1 MTNIKKGIAYVF
13 FANLIN
19 LIISLFT
26 GFVLP
31 KMLSIET
38 YASIKLF
45 QLYVT
50 YIGILH
56 FGFAD
61 GMYLYQG
68 GKSIDTI
75 NKKEISDEL
84 FTFKIFQ
91 AVMCIICLIVSV
103 ILKNKML
110 IFCSLI
116 IVPINIASFIREL
129 YQAIG
134 EFKRYSKFTN
144 INTLFI
150 FLINLILIFIIK
162 TDADYI
168 FIMSYMAAYFI
179 YWIIIDIETKKM
191 LGIKKGNINKSYA
204 IRDISSGFF
213 LMIGNFCNVI
223 FTSIDRIF
231 VKNLLGTVKFAF
243 YSFAVSVE
251 NLMNVFI
258 LPISTVMYNYLCNN
272 RKEENVKK
280 LKKIILVFSTC
291 VIASIFPAKFVVDNW
306 LIKYKDSLNVMFIL
320 FAAQYVLINIK
331 CIHINLYKAEKMQK
345 RYFTIMI
352 TMVVI
357 SIILN
362 AVCYKFIWKSS
373 EMIAVATLITTSIWF
388 VIGEINFKK
397 YRLKWKEYIY
407 FCLTIILFLLC
418 SRINNAILGLGAYIL
433 IDFVI
438 INILIR
444 DSLKYFIQ
452 EGKKFVHHFLVK
464 GGKV

>member
-1 MTNIKKGIAYVF
+1 MTSIKKGIVYVF
-13 FANLIN
+13 IANLIN

-50 YIGILH
+50 YIGIVHL
-56 FGFAD
+56 GFAD
-61 GMYLYQG
+61 GMYLYHG

-75 NKKEISDEL
+75 NKKEIADEL
-84 FTFKIFQ
+84 LTFKMFQ
-91 AVMCIICLIVSV
+91 VLMCIVCLIISI
-103 ILKNKML
+103 ILKNNML
-110 IFCSLI
+110 IFCSLL
-116 IVPINIASFIREL
+116 IVPINVASFIREL

-150 FLINLILIFIIK
+150 FIINLILIFIIK
-162 TDADYI
+162 TDTDYI
-168 FIMSYMAAYFI
+168 FIISYMIAYFI
-179 YWIIIDIETKKM
+179 YWIIIDIETKKL
-191 LGIKKGNINKSYA
+191 LGIKRGNISKEYA
-204 IRDISSGFF
+204 KRDIFSGFF

-231 VKNLLGTVKFAF
+231 VKNLLGTIKFAF

-272 RKEENVKK
+272 RKEEQVKK
-280 LKKIILVFSTC
+280 LKKIILIFSTC
-291 VIASIFPAKFVVDNW
+291 VIALIFPAKFVVDIW
-306 LIKYKDSLNVMFIL
+306 LTKYKDALNVMFIL

-331 CIHINLYKAEKMQK
+331 CIHINLYKAEKKQK
-345 RYFTIMI
+345 RYFIIMGGI
-352 TMVVI
+352 VI
-357 SIILN
+357 LSIILN
-362 AVCYKFIWKSS
+362 AFCYIFIYKSS
-373 EMIAVATLITTSIWF
+373 EIIAIATLITTFIWF

-397 YRLKWKEYIY
+397 YRLKFKEYTY
-407 FCLTIILFLLC
+407 FCLIILIFLLC
-418 SRINNAILGLGAYIL
+418 SKASNAILGFLLYVLFIFIAISVL
-433 IDFVI
+433 MK
-438 INILIR
+438 

-452 EGKKFVHHFLVK
+452 EVKKFVTHILTRER
-464 GGKV
+464 